1 MNGQQKIVFWLGF
14 ILIVARFFGTG
25 QFKAVWS
32 TVTSGGSSGGKNGL
46 TGIPAQP
53 QQGPTQSAP
62 GGSGTI
68 HIPGIGNVP
77 FPYMNYGSNSA
88 EYLTQRQTGGATVS
102 QGAT

>member
-1 MNGQQKIVFWLGF
+1 MNGQQKIVFWMGF
-14 ILIVARFFGTG
+14 ILIIARFFGTG

-32 TVTSGGSSGGKNGL
+32 TVTSGGSTGKKGNL

-53 QQGPTQSAP
+53 QKGPTQSAP

-68 HIPGIGNVP
+68 QIPGIGNVP
-77 FPYMNYGSNSA
+77 FPYMNYTPNPVQPG
-88 EYLTQRQTGGATVS
+88 TATVA

>member
-25 QFKAVWS
+25 QFKAIWS
-32 TVTSGGSSGGKNGL
+32 TVTTGVAKTSG

-53 QQGPTQSAP
+53 QQGPTASAP

-68 HIPGIGNVP
+68 NIPGIGNVP
-77 FPYMNYGSNSA
+77 YPYMNS
-88 EYLTQRQTGGATVS
+88 TTPGATAQEV
-102 QGAT
+102 

>member
-14 ILIVARFFGTG
+14 VLIIARFFGTG

-32 TVTSGGSSGGKNGL
+32 TVVSGGSTGKNGI

-53 QQGPTQSAP
+53 QKGPTPSAP

-77 FPYMNYGSNSA
+77 FPYMNYN
-88 EYLTQRQTGGATVS
+88 LNPTQPGTATVQ